1 MEFNISANENL
12 GHLLNKSL
20 FNKNNNLPFDVKI
33 KVGED
38 NYAKVFKA
46 HSTVLSIRSIHFRNA
61 LADKDKESGYFILEK
76 PDISP
81 LMFEAFLK

>member
-33 KVGED
+33 KV
-38 NYAKVFKA
+38 NYVKVFKA
-46 HSTVLSIRSIHFRNA
+46 HSTILSIRSIHFRNA